1 MAKDIIRFHAVI
13 WPTMLMALDLPLP
26 KQVCAHGWIML
37 EGGKMSKSKGNVVD
51 PVILIKK
58 YGVDAV
64 RYYLLRELSFGQDGY
79 YSEEML
85 VNRINSDLA
94 NDLGN
99 LISRTSAM
107 IVRYFD
113 GVIPE
118 AGTTDRLDE
127 ELKTAALAACR
138 EATEKLDRHDFSNYL
153 QAVFKLISRANKYI
167 DETEPW
173 VLARDDNKKARLAT
187 VMYNLAEAIRITLI
201 LTAPA
206 MPTLVG
212 RANQAMP
219 IFADPEKLNWKDAG
233 KWGLCQP
240 GIKVNKMQALFPRID
255 LKAQEEEK
263 MTEEN
268 KTPAEPVQAEVK
280 EEKTEP
286 QYITIDEFARM
297 DLRVAEVI
305 ACEKMPKADK
315 LLILKLKVGEEERTV
330 VSGIAKHY
338 APEDLVGKKVV
349 LVANLKPTK
358 LRGTLSEGMILA
370 ASDENTVEVL
380 TVNEVASG
388 NRVK

>member
-1 MAKDIIRFHAVI
+1 
-13 WPTMLMALDLPLP
+13 
-26 KQVCAHGWIML
+26 
-37 EGGKMSKSKGNVVD
+37 
-51 PVILIKK
+51 
-58 YGVDAV
+58 
-64 RYYLLRELSFGQDGY
+64 
-79 YSEEML
+79 
-85 VNRINSDLA
+85 
-94 NDLGN
+94 
-99 LISRTSAM
+99 
-107 IVRYFD
+107 
-113 GVIPE
+113 
-118 AGTTDRLDE
+118 
-127 ELKTAALAACR
+127 
-138 EATEKLDRHDFSNYL
+138 
-153 QAVFKLISRANKYI
+153 
-167 DETEPW
+167 
-173 VLARDDNKKARLAT
+173 
-187 VMYNLAEAIRITLI
+187 
-201 LTAPA
+201 
-206 MPTLVG
+206 
-212 RANQAMP
+212 
-219 IFADPEKLNWKDAG
+219 
-233 KWGLCQP
+233 
-240 GIKVNKMQALFPRID
+240 MQALFPRID